1 MALAVYDEDGVHEEN
16 GRQVAH
22 HKGDLKFDEEGMP
35 YYEILGTKESYGR
48 EVLKYTDTLTV
59 DGSSLNKIDFFD
71 SDGLTKSVAST
82 IARTVFQLFPYFIPG
97 VGKTLG
103 TIGIFTGLASV
114 MPTFG
119 KAVNGIIG
127 GVTGGTND
135 TVQRNLTQ
143 VENWFAKFG
152 NSLSD
157 EGQKG
162 FWNLENISS
171 ILSSSAR
178 QLYSQR
184 SLAKLSESLAKSGSS

>member
-1 MALAVYDEDGVHEEN
+1 M
-16 GRQVAH
+16 
-22 HKGDLKFDEEGMP
+22 
-35 YYEILGTKESYGR
+35 
-48 EVLKYTDTLTV
+48 
-59 DGSSLNKIDFFD
+59 
-71 SDGLTKSVAST
+71 
-82 IARTVFQLFPYFIPG
+82 FQLVPYFIPG

-103 TIGIFTGLASV
+103 TIGVFTGLASV

-119 KAVNGIIG
+119 KAVNGILGTIS
-127 GVTGGTND
+127 GGTNE

-152 NSLSD
+152 NSVSD
-157 EGQKG
+157 EGQQG

-184 SLAKLSESLAKSGSS
+184 SLAKLSESLAKSGSN